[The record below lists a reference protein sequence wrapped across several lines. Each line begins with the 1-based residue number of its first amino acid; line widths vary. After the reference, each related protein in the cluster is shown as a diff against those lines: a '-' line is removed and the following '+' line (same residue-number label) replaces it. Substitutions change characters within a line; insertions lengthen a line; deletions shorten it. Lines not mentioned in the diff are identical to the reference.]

1 VAQARCGGQATW
13 AVELLFFRT
22 SGHLPHAPCNPS
34 GCTCAVIVFGWCPPS
49 IEEVAKIKSP
59 NPFQSENNEMSRDV
73 KGLFL
78 GVRFVS
84 SQAG

>member
-1 VAQARCGGQATW
+1 M
-13 AVELLFFRT
+13 
-22 SGHLPHAPCNPS
+22 
-34 GCTCAVIVFGWCPPS
+34 CAVIVFGWCPPS